1 MPMSS
6 GGVLR
11 YSILIEA
18 LDKEKPVMVYCKSG
32 GRSARAASILKDKGF
47 ENVYDLDGGIIGW
60 EEDLSTEI
68 MSRMTFYGPIP
79 APSNSPYKLYGD
91 ENAEE

>member
-1 MPMSS
+1 MDSVAYPIIK
-6 GGVLR
+6 G
-11 YSILIEA
+11 IP
-18 LDKEKPVMVYCKSG
+18 K
-32 GRSARAASILKDKGF
+32 KDGIYF
-47 ENVYDLDGGIIGW
+47 VDDEEYGELNVAHIFKDDIYDERRCRIIGW